1 MRWLVTGGCG
11 FIGANLIADLRAAG
25 GHQLRVLDDGSAG
38 ADSLRACGVD
48 PGRLDLRVADVRD
61 DRAVGEAARGI
72 DVIAHLAGATGVVGS
87 LADPRGDA
95 SANVLGT
102 LNVLEAARRTG
113 ARVVFVSTTVP
124 LVGDAPEVDERTLPA
139 PRVPYGASKLAA
151 EGYCQAYA
159 ASFGVASCVLRLT
172 NVYGRGSGHKTG
184 AVGRFL
190 ADGLAGR
197 ALTITGDGRQTRDF
211 LHVADV
217 VRALRL
223 VAVHPA
229 APGGTFQIAT
239 GRPTAIIDLARDV
252 QELLRRAGRPVP
264 CLVNLPAQPAEVRA
278 THASPAKAAALIGW
292 QAEVGLSAGLART
305 FAELTREMAAS
316 RGFQTT

>member
-25 GHQLRVLDDGSAG
+25 GHEVRVLDDGSAA

-48 PGRLDLRVADVRD
+48 PRWLDLRQADVRD
-61 DRAVGEAARGI
+61 DAAVHDAARRV

-87 LADPRGDA
+87 LADPHGDA

-102 LNVLEAARRTG
+102 LNVLESARRG
-113 ARVVFVSTTVP
+113 ARVVFVSTTAP
-124 LVGDAPEVDERTLPA
+124 LLGDAPEIDEHTLPA

-151 EGYCQAYA
+151 EAYCQAYA
-159 ASFGVASCVLRLT
+159 ASFGVSSCVLRLT
-172 NVYGRGSGHKTG
+172 NVYGRGSAHKTG
-184 AVGRFL
+184 AVGRIL

-197 ALTITGDGRQTRDF
+197 PLTITGDGRQSRDF

-223 VAVHPA
+223 AAVHPA
-229 APGGTFQIAT
+229 APGRTFQIAT
-239 GRPTAIIDLARDV
+239 GRATEIVDLAHRV

-264 CLVNLPAQPAEVRA
+264 ALVNLPARPAEVRA
-278 THASPAKAAALIGW
+278 THASPAKAAELLGW
-292 QAEVGLSAGLART
+292 QAEVGLDAGLTRT
-305 FAELTREMAAS
+305 FAELTGELCATP
-316 RGFQTT
+316 GFQTI